1 MEQEYK
7 RMKILFLTA
16 AYWPAQDGVSVV
28 TQYLAEGLAKRHE
41 VSVLATRREYPRE
54 EEHEGVKIQRIEAKR
69 SMWTCIF
76 QGEKK
81 RARDYIEQYQPDM
94 LLVVGIQTW
103 CYDWFIKNLDSLPGK
118 KMLMTHGSSCLGE
131 YRVWPKIKQIRVRRR
146 ILADLIDVNFERYWK
161 KYQKA
166 LPEGMAKFE
175 VVSYLFEG
183 EDLYEYMKRCGLRNS
198 MILENATQD
207 FFFDR
212 KAYLVDES
220 KETVFINVSTYE
232 ERKNQKM
239 ILRAYG
245 ETAQPGT
252 RLVLIGSRKTEY
264 YEELLEIK
272 REIESIDTF
281 AGKIEMHVGI
291 PREQVL
297 EIYTS
302 ADVYVSAS
310 SWEAMSISLCEAA
323 AGGLLILSTD
333 VGHVSQIPGVQL
345 FETEEELKGLMRE
358 ACRDTEKRRKCG
370 RLSYEYAEENYRIQR
385 KVDLLEEKLIEM
397 CDGKKTLCLEDM
409 V

>member
-1 MEQEYK
+1 MERETK

-16 AYWPAQDGVSVV
+16 TYWPAQDGVSVV

-41 VSVLATRREYPRE
+41 VHVLATRREYPQK
-54 EEHEGVKIQRIEAKR
+54 EEHEGVRIQRIQAAR
-69 SMWTCIF
+69 SMWNCTF

-81 RARDYIEQYQPDM
+81 QAESYILEYQPDV
-94 LLVVGIQTW
+94 LIVVGIQTW
-103 CYDWFIKNLDSLPGK
+103 CYDWFIRNLERLPGK

-131 YRVWPKIKQIRVRRR
+131 YDVWSKLKQVRLRRR

-166 LPEGMAKFE
+166 LPQGMGKFE
-175 VVSYLFEG
+175 VVSYLFAG
-183 EDLYEYMKRCGLRNS
+183 EDLYEYMKRCGLQNS

-212 KAYLVDES
+212 RVFAIDDD
-220 KETVFINVSTYE
+220 KELVFINVSTYE

-239 ILRAYG
+239 ILQAYG

-252 RLVLIGSRKTEY
+252 RLVLIGSRRSAY
-264 YEELLEIK
+264 YQELLEMK
-272 REIESIDTF
+272 EKIESKDSF
-281 AGKIEMHVGI
+281 AGKIEIHVGI
-291 PREQVL
+291 PREKVL
-297 EIYTS
+297 EIYQS

-333 VGHVSQIPGVQL
+333 VGHASQIPGVQL
-345 FETEEELKGLMRE
+345 FETKEELKNLMQE
-358 ACRDTEKRRKCG
+358 ACRDSGKRRECG

-385 KVDLLEEKLIEM
+385 KVDLLEGKLLAM
-397 CDGKKTLCLEDM
+397 CGEVEGM
-409 V
+409 M

>member
-161 KYQKA
+161 KYQKS

-385 KVDLLEEKLIEM
+385 KVDLLEEKLLKIYRI
-397 CDGKKTLCLEDM
+397 K
-409 V
+409 

>member
-1 MEQEYK
+1 MGQEYK

-28 TQYLAEGLAKRHE
+28 TQYLAEGLAKHHE
-41 VSVLATRREYPRE
+41 VSVLATRREYPGE
-54 EEHEGVKIQRIEAKR
+54 EEHEGVKIQRIEARR
-69 SMWTCIF
+69 SMWTCTF

-81 RARDYIEQYQPDM
+81 QARDYIEQYQPDM
-94 LLVVGIQTW
+94 LIVVGIQTW
-103 CYDWFIKNLDSLPGK
+103 CYDWFIKDLASLPGK
-118 KMLMTHGSSCLGE
+118 KMLMTHGSSCLEE

-166 LPEGMAKFE
+166 LPVGMAKFE

-212 KAYLVDES
+212 KAYLVDEN
-220 KETVFINVSTYE
+220 KEIVFINVSTYE

-245 ETAQPGT
+245 EMAQPGT

-264 YEELLEIK
+264 YQELLEIK

-281 AGKIEMHVGI
+281 AGKIEIYVGI

-297 EIYTS
+297 EIYKS
-302 ADVYVSAS
+302 ADIYVSAS

-323 AGGLLILSTD
+323 AGGLLILSTN

-345 FETEEELKGLMRE
+345 FETEEELKGLMQE

-397 CDGKKTLCLEDM
+397 CDGKQ
-409 V
+409 